1 MASPLP
7 TPSAAVRNEAPS
19 SGGRLTPTVVAI
31 FAMLVL
37 CALQLLFHLYDAN
50 EQAEVEARAALVL
63 IDHQV
68 ESQGAASLKQPSALL
83 LAAVKPREAVL
94 ALAHCGST
102 HCDLIYARPGG
113 AVCSGLI
120 SWPAVC
126 ASVMSPALAG
136 QTVRLSYDLQPTL
149 ASAATDMG
157 ATVLL
162 CGAVL
167 LLWRGATS
175 GLRRENVE
183 SGIAVQQAS
192 EHDPLTG
199 LLNRVAFEATL
210 KRHNEAKGSAA
221 TSTDGCLMYFDLDRF
236 KIINDTYG
244 HLVGD
249 EVLKT
254 VAKRLRY
261 TLGSDVPIGRLG
273 GDEFAVLLAD
283 VASKATIEQ
292 MGRVVIEQVSKPIQ
306 VNALKDSVGLSI
318 GAYMMTRGALNVG
331 DMLHRADLAMY
342 EAKKSG
348 RGRLVFFVDS
358 MDEASRS
365 RAQMQVDLRKALEE
379 RQMFMVYQAQVDSHD
394 SIRGVESMV
403 RWRHPTKG
411 VLRDDDF
418 IPLAEQSGLIIPLGK
433 LVIELVCADLVALRA
448 QRLVLPYVS
457 VNLSLKQLAD
467 ETFVDEVLATLKR
480 HALSTTDI
488 EFEITEGTA
497 MVGRSDKENATLNK
511 LSAMGFRIAIDNF
524 GTGYSSLGRL
534 LDLKVDKLKFDAVFV
549 KAIGTPRFDPVLLE
563 LMISLAGRL
572 GVKSVAEGV
581 ETPAQVKWL
590 REAGCKMMQGNLF
603 AQPMN
608 HGQLV
613 SWLKLQEGD
622 RDFGDGVWAP
632 TQTMDEIPELHA

>member
-1 MASPLP
+1 MASDHS
-7 TPSAAVRNEAPS
+7 TPSTVVQSDATQGG
-19 SGGRLTPTVVAI
+19 GGRVPTIVAI
-31 FAMLVL
+31 LAMLVL
-37 CALQLLFHLYDAN
+37 CALQLLLHVYGAN
-50 EQAEVEARAALVL
+50 EQAEVEARAAAAL
-63 IDHQV
+63 IDQQA
-68 ESQGAASLKQPSALL
+68 SAQGEASLAQPSRAILD
-83 LAAVKPREAVL
+83 AVKHREAVQ
-94 ALAHCGST
+94 ALAHCSGQQ
-102 HCDLIYARPGG
+102 CALIYARPG
-113 AVCSGLI
+113 AAACSGFL
-120 SWPAVC
+120 SWPTMC
-126 ASVMSPALAG
+126 SSVLSRVMPG
-136 QTVRLSYDLQPTL
+136 ETIRVSYDLQPVL
-149 ASAATDMG
+149 RSAAVDMG

-162 CGAVL
+162 CTAVL
-167 LLWRGATS
+167 LLWRVATS
-175 GLRRENVE
+175 GLRKEKAE
-183 SGIAVQQAS
+183 SVVLVQQAS
-192 EHDPLTG
+192 KHDPLTG

-249 EVLKT
+249 EVLRT

-273 GDEFAVLLAD
+273 GDEFAVLLVD
-283 VASKATIEQ
+283 VSSKATIEQ

-306 VNALKDSVGLSI
+306 MDAIKDAVGLSI
-318 GAYMMTRGALNVG
+318 GAYMMTRGALKVG
-331 DMLHRADLAMY
+331 EMLHRADLAMY

-348 RGRLVFFVDS
+348 RGRLVFFEDS

-365 RAQMQVDLRKALEE
+365 RAQMQVDLRKALDE
-379 RQMFMVYQAQVDSHD
+379 RQMFMVYQAQVDSFD

-418 IPLAEQSGLIIPLGK
+418 IPVAEQSGLIIPLGK

-467 ETFVDEVLATLKR
+467 ETFVDSVLATLKH
-480 HALSTTDI
+480 HALSATDI

-511 LSAMGFRIAIDNF
+511 LAAMGFRIAIDNF

-563 LMISLAGRL
+563 LMISLADRL
-572 GVKSVAEGV
+572 GIKSVAEGV

-590 REAGCKMMQGNLF
+590 RDAGCKMMQGNLY

-608 HGQLV
+608 HAQLV

-632 TQTMDEIPELHA
+632 TQTLDDVAELNS